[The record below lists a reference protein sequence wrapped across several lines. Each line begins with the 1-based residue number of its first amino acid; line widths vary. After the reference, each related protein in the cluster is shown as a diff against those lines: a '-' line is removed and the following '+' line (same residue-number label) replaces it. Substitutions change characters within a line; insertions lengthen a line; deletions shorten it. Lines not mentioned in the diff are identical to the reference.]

1 MMSPCAEVRM
11 LEIINNQHLFG
22 NPNHLQ
28 RRYGMGQVGY
38 VLAEFKAFSL
48 LLNIV
53 EAFFSKKQ
61 EQHLLKVTF
70 A

>member
-28 RRYGMGQVGY
+28 RSYGMRQVGY
-38 VLAEFKAFSL
+38 VLAEFKAFSS
-48 LLNIV
+48 LLNI
-53 EAFFSKKQ
+53 EKAFFSKKQ
-61 EQHLLKVTF
+61 EQHLLEVTF
-70 A
+70 V

>member
-28 RRYGMGQVGY
+28 RRYGMRQVGY
-38 VLAEFKAFSL
+38 VLAEFKAFSS
-48 LLNIV
+48 LLNI
-53 EAFFSKKQ
+53 EKAFFSKKQ
-61 EQHLLKVTF
+61 EQHLLEVTF
-70 A
+70 V